1 MFSPPNTNLFRLGEV
16 VKLKLAVNCR
26 NEATWDFVKLE
37 TLLRPSTL
45 LHQTQIK
52 YSSRVLRRICTL
64 QQRNTRFELNEKR
77 KERKRENLLGHHRH
91 IGQPYVAGNAMVS
104 SHGHQIVY
112 LDVTI
117 PFSVLYDDALLH
129 FRKTI
134 FKSLLK
140 RL

>member
-64 QQRNTRFELNEKR
+64 QQRNTRFELNEKKEGEKKR
-77 KERKRENLLGHHRH
+77 KLTRTPSTYRTTLRRWECYG
-91 IGQPYVAGNAMVS
+91 V
-104 SHGHQIVY
+104 
-112 LDVTI
+112 
-117 PFSVLYDDALLH
+117 FSWSPDCL
-129 FRKTI
+129 
-134 FKSLLK
+134 S
-140 RL
+140 